1 MKRLYISVGIVLVIG
16 GIAIAQA
23 DKFFSDKGLGLSKTS
38 VFEVP
43 TPEPFDY
50 NEAFP
55 GTSKILPRAYPGA
68 PPQIPH
74 NIQMFTPIT
83 AANNACLACHDKR
96 ELIGKKAAGQ
106 PTPIPLSHYT
116 DLRHAPDK
124 AGKKLVGARY
134 LCTQCHVPQGKVP
147 PLVENNFSSK
157 SR

>member
-1 MKRLYISVGIVLVIG
+1 MRRLYIIVGIILIVS
-16 GIAIAQA
+16 GIAIAQGQKSIN
-23 DKFFSDKGLGLSKTS
+23 DKELGLSKTS

-55 GTSKILPRAYPGA
+55 GTSKILPRAHPGA

-74 NIQMFTPIT
+74 NIEMFMPIT

-96 ELIGKKAAGQ
+96 DLIGRKAAGQ

-116 DLRHAPDK
+116 DLRRAPGK
-124 AGKKLVGARY
+124 VGKKVVGARY
-134 LCTQCHVPQGKVP
+134 LCTQCHAPQGKVP
-147 PLVENNFSSK
+147 PLVGNNF
-157 SR
+157 R